1 MKAVFITQNGG
12 VDVLTYGELSDPQPG
27 PDQVLVRLEAAALNR
42 LDLWTRNGW
51 PGIKIEFPFVLGAD
65 GAGTVAAS
73 GPGAEEWETG
83 TPVVI
88 NANLG
93 CGECSYCRAGFE
105 NRCLE
110 WGLLGETRSGTYAQ
124 YVVMP
129 ARNLKRMPPGFDPHK
144 AAAAGLVFHTAWHSL
159 IKVGRLRP
167 GETVLVV
174 GASGGVNSASIQIA
188 KLTGANVIVVGSN
201 ADKLALAASLGAD
214 QLIDRSEDEN
224 WSRVVYRITDKRGVD
239 VVVDNVG
246 TTYYHSFRAAAK
258 GGRILTVGNTG
269 GPKFEIDN
277 RYIFGKHLQLLG
289 STMGTIGD
297 FETVMDLVFEG
308 RLRPVVD
315 QTFPLEEA
323 AEAHKRLES
332 GEQMGKLTLA
342 IP

>member
-1 MKAVFITQNGG
+1 
-12 VDVLTYGELSDPQPG
+12 
-27 PDQVLVRLEAAALNR
+27 
-42 LDLWTRNGW
+42 
-51 PGIKIEFPFVLGAD
+51 
-65 GAGTVAAS
+65 
-73 GPGAEEWETG
+73 
-83 TPVVI
+83 
-88 NANLG
+88 
-93 CGECSYCRAGFE
+93 
-105 NRCLE
+105 
-110 WGLLGETRSGTYAQ
+110 
-124 YVVMP
+124 
-129 ARNLKRMPPGFDPHK
+129 
-144 AAAAGLVFHTAWHSL
+144 
-159 IKVGRLRP
+159 
-167 GETVLVV
+167 
-174 GASGGVNSASIQIA
+174 VNSASIQIA

-214 QLIDRSEDEN
+214 QLIDRSEDDN
-224 WSRVVYRITDKRGVD
+224 WSRVIYQITDKRGVD

-297 FETVMDLVFEG
+297 FDTVMDLVFEG
-308 RLRPVVD
+308 QLRPVVD

-332 GEQMGKLTLA
+332 GEQMGKITLA